1 MSSDYFKNRVTAN
14 DQPLNNIE
22 LMLDAETLGTVPGSP
37 IVTIGAVLFD
47 PYRCDSS
54 ELLLTR
60 SLSIKIDISDAISYS
75 RGVEGKTIRWWFEQ
89 DDRAIKALVG
99 DECVSMMQALTS
111 LYRFCHERGTF
122 VNDEFFPGLSDLP
135 ETSRYWA
142 KDPDF
147 DMALMRYY
155 YEVPE
160 LQSAKMPWKFYEC
173 RSVRTVQDLAWPEG
187 GIERPRFK
195 VPGVAHD
202 ARWDAVHQAMIIQ
215 AAMIRL
221 GLSRDQGVEF
231 SKYEAPET
239 K

>member
-1 MSSDYFKNRVTAN
+1 MSSDYFKKQVTAD
-14 DQPLNNIE
+14 DQPLNNME
-22 LMLDAETLGTVPGSP
+22 LMLDIETLGTVPGSP
-37 IVTIGAVLFD
+37 VVTLGAVLFD
-47 PYRCDSS
+47 PYRSDSS
-54 ELLLTR
+54 ELMLQR
-60 SLSIKIDISDAISYS
+60 SLSIRIDLSDSISYS
-75 RGVEGKTIRWWFEQ
+75 RGVEGATIRWWFEQ
-89 DDRAIKALVG
+89 EDAAIKALVG
-99 DECVSMMQALTS
+99 DDCISMKEALIK
-111 LYRFCHERGTF
+111 LNRFCHERGTF
-122 VNDEFFPGLSDLP
+122 VNDEFFSGLSDLP

-155 YEVPE
+155 YERLSSKE
-160 LQSAKMPWKFYEC
+160 LKMPWKFYEC

-187 GIERPRFK
+187 GIERPTFK

-231 SKYEAPET
+231 AKYEAP
-239 K
+239 